1 LPGVRGARPGSRH
14 ALKHGR
20 FTREAL
26 AERAKRGEMLR
37 GARAVIAEA
46 KVLLRELRPV
56 APRPPKE

>member
-1 LPGVRGARPGSRH
+1 VRGARRGNRH
-14 ALKHGR
+14 ALKNGR

-26 AERAKRGEMLR
+26 AERAKQGEMLR

-56 APRPPKE
+56 APRPRQE